1 MKYTSVTFRKVVPN
15 VKRLVSLMCRLDRR
29 GLTVY
34 SSLCPLLHSLPSALF
49 SNSERE
55 SWRTARVHD
64 RTVHTHT
71 HEYTMQHSYTLTYIC
86 FHWLLSAPLNL
97 PANHRQGRSA
107 SQPITLLILSTSS
120 HSLCTILELK
130 QEKNARQEWKL
141 YVNIFFSSFAHDFQN
156 SWTRVCAGFCFCK
169 WWGTW
174 LMLNLPVH
182 RWDETSVD
190 HEEGSF
196 SQSNIHSAYPN
207 THKETWTP
215 V

>member
-1 MKYTSVTFRKVVPN
+1 MR
-15 VKRLVSLMCRLDRR
+15 RLDRR

-55 SWRTARVHD
+55 SWRTARVRD

-71 HEYTMQHSYTLTYIC
+71 HTHTNTPCSTATHWPTYASTA
-86 FHWLLSAPLNL
+86 LLSAPLNL

-130 QEKNARQEWKL
+130 QENNARQEWKL
-141 YVNIFFSSFAHDFQN
+141 YVNIFFFSSFAYDFQN
-156 SWTRVCAGFCFCK
+156 SWTRVCAGF
-169 WWGTW
+169 
-174 LMLNLPVH
+174 V
-182 RWDETSVD
+182 SVND
-190 HEEGSF
+190 GV
-196 SQSNIHSAYPN
+196 PD
-207 THKETWTP
+207 WC
-215 V
+215 